1 MIKPD
6 QKDRLIKAFFGGN
19 AMMAIVILGLITL
32 FLFKEGVEF
41 FGQNKNEL
49 DIFRQSGM
57 EYASVVSDQ
66 HNKQTFIFRYFEEI
80 LAKETE
86 AYEQSLEGKA
96 GSIVKISKD
105 ELNTF
110 LEFIKSFQDIKDYLL
125 LYEKKVVKL
134 AAETKQFLKTKEI
147 VSEVRSYATQKNLP
161 REDFS
166 ITVEE
171 IEYRSSFTHKELD
184 RWQNYFLRNEEEEIA
199 LKIDPR
205 PGETFGEEKINVIN
219 YVSEIKNSYNSE
231 YLDIVTRQNED
242 YSRLLESFS
251 YEFILQESEIS
262 FEKAKL
268 AFREYVETL
277 DKYESRLKE
286 WDPQQDFPFS
296 RAVTSFVL
304 GKDWVTNS
312 ARQDWFGVLPLFTGS
327 LLVTV
332 IALLL
337 AIPLGV
343 GAALYVNQIASSR
356 EQSFIKPWIEFIS
369 AIPSVVIGFFGIA
382 VLGGWMAA
390 FSDERLN
397 SLTAGCLLA
406 LMAVP
411 TIFTLAEDSLNN
423 VPRAFKEASLS
434 LGATRWQ
441 TAVGVV
447 FPCALSGIVSAI
459 LLGMGRVIGETM
471 VVLLC
476 AGNRIAI
483 PDFTSGFGVFSQ
495 PVHTMTGIIAQ
506 EMGEVEFESIHYRA
520 LFMVGVVLFLV
531 SMLINYSSQLI
542 AKRYKS
548 AY

>member
-219 YVSEIKNSYNSE
+219 YVSEIKDSYNSE

-251 YEFILQESEIS
+251 YDFILQESEIS
-262 FEKAKL
+262 FGKAKQ

-286 WDPQQDFPFS
+286 WDPQKDFPFS

>member
-6 QKDRLIKAFFGGN
+6 QKDKLIKAFFGGN
-19 AMMAIVILGLITL
+19 ALMAIVILGLITF
-32 FLFKEGVEF
+32 FLFKEGIEF
-41 FGQNKNEL
+41 FGENRDEL
-49 DIFRQSGM
+49 NIYRKSGM

-66 HNKQTFIFRYFEEI
+66 HDQQTLLFRYFEQI

-86 AYEQSLEGKA
+86 FYEQEESGEEE
-96 GSIVKISKD
+96 KISRE
-105 ELNTF
+105 ELSKLLIF
-110 LEFIKSFQDIKDYLL
+110 SQKFQDIKDYLL
-125 LYEKKVVKL
+125 VYEKSLVQL
-134 AAETKQFLKTKEI
+134 AAETKLFLKTQEI
-147 VSEVRSYATQKNLP
+147 VAEIKAYAIDKKLP
-161 REDFS
+161 REDFF
-166 ITVEE
+166 ITLDE
-171 IEYRSSFTHKELD
+171 IKKRKFFSYKELD

-199 LKIDPR
+199 RKIDPR
-205 PGETFGEEKINVIN
+205 PGSGFAEEKMQIFN
-219 YVSEIKNSYNSE
+219 YAAKIQGTYQSE
-231 YLDIVTRQNED
+231 YLLIVGRQISE
-242 YSRLLESFS
+242 YSQLLERFA
-251 YEFILQESEIS
+251 YNFALESSKIS
-262 FEKAKL
+262 FEKAKVS
-268 AFREYVETL
+268 FREYVEKVG
-277 DKYESRLKE
+277 DYEKRLE
-286 WDPQQDFPFS
+286 QWDPEKKYPWS
-296 RAVTSFVL
+296 RALTTFL
-304 GKDWVTNS
+304 FGKDWVTNS
-312 ARQDWFGVLPLFTGS
+312 ARQDWFGVIPLFTGS

-332 IALLL
+332 IALVL

-343 GAALYVNQIASSR
+343 GSAVYVNQVASSR
-356 EQSFIKPWIEFIS
+356 EQALIKPCIEFIS

-382 VLGGWMAA
+382 VLGGWIAV

-441 TAVGVV
+441 TVIGII

-459 LLGMGRVIGETM
+459 LLGLGRVIGETM

-483 PDFTSGFGVFSQ
+483 PDFSSGLGVFIQ

-531 SMLINYSSQLI
+531 SMLINYCSQVI
-542 AKRYKS
+542 ARKYKS
-548 AY
+548 GY